1 MWIAMRRVLLTCFGM
16 VIIVVSVTGIA
27 ARTRDAGLN
36 FPAAPQLSQVE
47 KDLRALLNEQ
57 EEAWNRGDIDGF
69 MKGYWKSPDTVF
81 VGSGGVQH
89 GWDAVLARYKK
100 SYPDRAAMGHLTF
113 SELEVTPLGPDAAV
127 ILGRWQLQREK
138 DSLGGVFT
146 LIARHFR
153 EGWRIIHDHTSAFAA
168 PAQP

>member
-1 MWIAMRRVLLTCFGM
+1 
-16 VIIVVSVTGIA
+16 
-27 ARTRDAGLN
+27 
-36 FPAAPQLSQVE
+36 
-47 KDLRALLNEQ
+47 
-57 EEAWNRGDIDGF
+57 

-81 VGSGGVQH
+81 VGSAGVQR

-138 DSLGGVFT
+138 DSPGGVFT
-146 LIARHFR
+146 LIARHFPKR
-153 EGWRIIHDHTSAFAA
+153 WRII
-168 PAQP
+168 PAHPPPLPTPPPP